1 MLVVINKSELLDK
14 LSLVERAI
22 PGRANFALI
31 DGIYVKMEGD
41 SLTLCANN
49 LEMAIKAST
58 RLVNGESGEATIF
71 PKRFIQIAKQLP
83 VDKVEITVE
92 DNRAVIKSGNS
103 VFKLNCIN
111 AEEFPLFD
119 ESYQE
124 KPFFEVEG
132 QALKEMFS
140 RTTFCVSIDASK
152 PIFQGVLMQ
161 NDAEEGLTCMATDTY
176 RLSMYEE
183 LKIEYPEPFEIIVPG
198 KLLNEVGKIIA
209 DDDIVRVYIDNRE
222 IFFITTDCK
231 TSCRLLDGKFPDL
244 KNAFPKNAQTGVK
257 VNKHDLSATIGRA
270 MLLSEKGK
278 GLSVSLSISEE
289 EITVKTQSESG
300 AMNESLP
307 IEFRGEAIEKIDING
322 RFLVEGMRA
331 FDKDDLTI
339 WFSGDTGPVVIGGK
353 GFKHLMLPI
362 KLA

>member
-58 RLVNGESGEATIF
+58 GLVNGEGGEAVIF

-83 VDKVEITVE
+83 GDKVEITVK
-92 DNRAVIKSGNS
+92 DDRATVKSGNS

-140 RTTFCVSIDASK
+140 KTAFCVAIDMNK
-152 PIFQGVLMQ
+152 QIFQGVLMQ
-161 NDAEEGLTCMATDTY
+161 NDAEEGLTCIATDTY

-209 DDDIVRVYIDNRE
+209 DNDIVRVYVDGKE
-222 IFFITTDCK
+222 IFFTTNDYK
-231 TSCRLLDGKFPDL
+231 ISCGLLNGKFPDL

-278 GLSVSLSISEE
+278 SMVSLSIGEE

-307 IEFRGEAIEKIDING
+307 IGFKGETIEQVLING
-322 RFLVEGMRA
+322 RFLVEGMKA